1 MDECRMP
8 LDCHPMGPLGQA
20 LSYKARAGERGKITA
35 KSLSAGEGW
44 RAVDYVCT
52 CGPGDHACE
61 EQHTLASVSLVL
73 SGTFVCRSKHGTSLL
88 SAGSIFLGTAGD
100 TYECSHRHGEGDR
113 CLSFQFDPSFLED
126 LTREVGA
133 LRLDFGR
140 NSLPP
145 LRDFSDVAVRAI
157 AAMENASEL
166 EAIAYELA
174 GAALRLAREVPAK
187 PEHADPRHHR
197 RISNVL
203 RHLENELS
211 SPHSIPDLASVACL
225 SPYHF
230 LRTFKEVTGTTP
242 HRWLTRARLRDAAR
256 RLATGCERV
265 TQVALD
271 VGFEDLSNFVR
282 SFRAEFGVSPRAYRA
297 VA

>member
-1 MDECRMP
+1 MP
-8 LDCHPMGPLGQA
+8 LDCRPMGPLGQA
-20 LSYKARAGERGKITA
+20 LSNKALAGECGRITA
-35 KSLSAGEGW
+35 KSLTAGKGW

-61 EQHTLASVSLVL
+61 ERHALASVSLVL

-88 SAGSIFLGTAGD
+88 SAGSLFLGTAGD

-113 CLSFQFDPSFLED
+113 CLSFQFKPAFLED
-126 LTREVGA
+126 LARDVGA
-133 LRLDFGR
+133 SRLDFGR
-140 NSLPP
+140 NSLPS

-157 AAMENASEL
+157 AAMDTAGDL

-197 RISNVL
+197 RINNVL
-203 RHLENELS
+203 RHLESDLS
-211 SPHSIPDLASVACL
+211 APHSVADLANVACL

-230 LRTFKEVTGTTP
+230 LRTFKGVTGTTP

-256 RLATGCERV
+256 RLATGSERV

-282 SFRAEFGVSPRAYRA
+282 SFKAEFGVSPRTYRA
-297 VA
+297 AA